1 MGSLGK
7 EDLWLF
13 GVFFFFGVNKQKD
26 REVHSSDFPLSRIK
40 TTRLQQVAHKK
51 LSLQSYQAGWLPAS
65 SRGAISLKKKTKDV
79 HRVISCRL
87 WSLQAAAGN
96 LTEAPVS
103 HTVQQLSRLAATSDS
118 GEITKQGRNITV
130 WPPSADHCSPEVQ
143 IWQIPHREQVKFR
156 SCRCE
161 DVGEGSCV
169 SPPCK

>member
-13 GVFFFFGVNKQKD
+13 GFFFFFGVNKQKD

-40 TTRLQQVAHKK
+40 TARLQQVAHKK

-103 HTVQQLSRLAATSDS
+103 HTVQQL
-118 GEITKQGRNITV
+118 
-130 WPPSADHCSPEVQ
+130 
-143 IWQIPHREQVKFR
+143 
-156 SCRCE
+156 
-161 DVGEGSCV
+161 
-169 SPPCK
+169 